1 MTLDWATSMEE
12 ICTRAILESCNVT
25 DLQFTS
31 GHRIE
36 VRVALTKAQKVT
48 GLSALRELD
57 MGMLFYYET
66 PTYIP
71 FTMAETAFDLDIG
84 HYTHEGRLIKAG
96 THKAYDSSYVTCDRA
111 FSYVLEMPAGTLPA
125 GDFRIKI

>member
-1 MTLDWATSMEE
+1 MEE
-12 ICTRAILESCNVT
+12 ICARAILESCNVT

-36 VRVALTKAQKVT
+36 VRLALSKAQKT
-48 GLSALRELD
+48 IGLSALSELD

-66 PTYIP
+66 PTYVP
-71 FTMAETAFDLDIG
+71 FTMRETAFDLDIG
-84 HYTHEGRLIKAG
+84 HYDGSGRLIQAG
-96 THKAYDSSYVTCDRA
+96 THKAYDDNYVTCAQA

-125 GDFRIKI
+125 GDFRIL

>member
-1 MTLDWATSMEE
+1 MTLDWASAMEE
-12 ICTRAILESCNVT
+12 VCARAIVESCPVT

-36 VRVALTKAQKVT
+36 VRVALSKLQKIT
-48 GLSALRELD
+48 GLSALEDLD
-57 MGMLFYYET
+57 MGMLFFYDV
-66 PTYIP
+66 PTYAP

-84 HYTHEGRLIKAG
+84 HYTSDGRLIQAG
-96 THKAYDSSYVTCDRA
+96 THKAYGNTLVTCPQA

-125 GDFRIKI
+125 GDFRIL